1 MINQFLPCNMPLD
14 LASLV
19 TPWDNLVV
27 DNPFFYI
34 PLSKCPTEKLMFIIN
49 ETSSRLYF
57 LSNIKKYEC
66 FKVSEKSYLT
76 SANCTFAESPWRNVR
91 MPCCSSRMFSFV
103 SFVFTIRIHLRIRTG
118 WTALARKSYRTGTI
132 CGRTQ
137 NGLALYPP
145 SKFRL

>member
-91 MPCCSSRMFSFV
+91 MPCCSSRMFSFIP
-103 SFVFTIRIHLRIRTG
+103 FILTIRIRLSVCTG
-118 WTALARKSYRTGTI
+118 WTTFSRRGYRVCTI
-132 CGRTQ
+132 CNWTQ
-137 NGLALYPP
+137 DCLAVHSS
-145 SKFRL
+145 SKFEI